1 MYSHYSHHQDLV
13 DQERKKSKIRMTFA
27 IRARSIKQPCGTPW
41 IPRGIA
47 LVIFFFIYIV
57 ISFLNIYCAY
67 QVETFVL
74 FFACK
79 VEQQCSRSHHHS
91 KEVCYLFSLK

>member
-47 LVIFFFIYIV
+47 LVIFFLYLYSHFFPEHLLRLPGGDIRV
-57 ISFLNIYCAY
+57 
-67 QVETFVL
+67 VL
-74 FFACK
+74 CM
-79 VEQQCSRSHHHS
+79 
-91 KEVCYLFSLK
+91 